1 MKANKPAG
9 INGRSCAGAD
19 AKSPLDVGVVIVHY
33 YRLACAAAAAA
44 APAALNTL
52 KWAKEK
58 SLARGRTC
66 SSSPSH

>member
-19 AKSPLDVGVVIVHY
+19 AKSLLDVGVVIVHY
-33 YRLACAAAAAA
+33 YRLACAAAAA